1 MVQRTD
7 AFPVGAVTV
16 RGARAVFTSLRFGA
30 GVRALRWLLLVAA
43 LAVSPGAAGAAPV
56 ILVLGDSLSA
66 GYGLAQGQRWVT
78 LLQKKLDAERYGYTI
93 VNASI
98 SGDTTA
104 GGRSRLDA
112 LLREQRPAITI
123 VELGAND
130 GLRGGSLDA
139 MRANLEAIIAA
150 AQKAGSRVL
159 LVGMRLPPNY
169 GSAYGERFH
178 GVYEEVA
185 KAQKVALVPFLM
197 EGFAEDTTLFQP
209 DRVHPLA
216 AAQARMLDNVWPK
229 LKPLLSAV
237 KP

>member
-1 MVQRTD
+1 MVDHAD
-7 AFPVGAVTV
+7 AFPVGSVTV
-16 RGARAVFTSLRFGA
+16 RDARAVFTALGFSA
-30 GVRALRWLLLVAA
+30 GIRALRRLLLVAA
-43 LAVSPGAAGAAPV
+43 LAASTGAAGAAPV

-66 GYGLAQGQRWVT
+66 GYGLAQGQGWVT
-78 LLQKKLDAERYGYTI
+78 LLQKKLDTERYAYTI

-112 LLREQRPAITI
+112 LLREHRPAVTV

-139 MRANLEAIIAA
+139 MRVNLEAIVSA
-150 AQKAGSRVL
+150 AQKAGSKVL

-169 GSAYGERFH
+169 GPAYAERFH
-178 GVYEEVA
+178 AVYDDVA
-185 KAQKVALVPFLM
+185 KARRIPLVSFLM
-197 EGFAEDTTLFQP
+197 EGFAEDATLFQS

-216 AAQARMLDNVWPK
+216 AAQSRMLDNVWPT
-229 LKPLLSAV
+229 LKPLLTAT

>member
-1 MVQRTD
+1 MH
-7 AFPVGAVTV
+7 AFPLGAVTV
-16 RGARAVFTSLRFGA
+16 RGARAGLTALGLGA

-43 LAVSPGAAGAAPV
+43 LAASPGAAGAVPV
-56 ILVLGDSLSA
+56 ILILGDSLSA
-66 GYGLAQGQRWVT
+66 GYGLAQGQGWVT
-78 LLQKKLDAERYGYTI
+78 LLQKKLDAERYAYTI

-112 LLREQRPAITI
+112 LLREHGPAVTV

-139 MRANLEAIIAA
+139 MRANLEAIVTAA
-150 AQKAGSRVL
+150 KKSGSRVL

-169 GSAYGERFH
+169 GPAYGERFH
-178 GVYEEVA
+178 AVYEDVGT
-185 KAQKVALVPFLM
+185 AQKVTLVPFLM

-229 LKPLLSAV
+229 LKLLLTAA

>member
-1 MVQRTD
+1 MRQRIG
-7 AFPVGAVTV
+7 AFPFPAVAMLHPRT
-16 RGARAVFTSLRFGA
+16 AFTMIDFGA
-30 GVRALRWLLLVAA
+30 GVRALRRWLLIAALVAA
-43 LAVSPGAAGAAPV
+43 PGAAGAAPV

-66 GYGLAQGQRWVT
+66 GYGVAQGQGWVT
-78 LLQKKLDAERYGYTI
+78 LLQKKLDAERYAYTI

-112 LLREQRPAITI
+112 LLREHRPAITV

-139 MRANLEAIIAA
+139 MRSNLEAIVTAS
-150 AQKAGSRVL
+150 QKAGSRVL

-169 GSAYGERFH
+169 GPAYAERFH
-178 GVYEEVA
+178 TVYKDVA
-185 KAQKVALVPFLM
+185 KTGKVSLVPFLM
-197 EGFAEDTTLFQP
+197 EGFAEDTTLFQS

-216 AAQARMLDNVWPK
+216 AAQARMLDNVWPT
-229 LKPLLSAV
+229 LKPLLTA
-237 KP
+237 K